1 MKPLSSF
8 AETVWWLVRT
18 AVTIVIALLLVR
30 ALIEYVPALEVFP
43 PARALLR
50 WWDPLMT
57 DLLQPFGL
65 AWSHDIRSLGLP
77 AVAVALIL
85 LRTMFDDIFSSLFR
99 PRTLRKSKLPVAVQ
113 DALAADAPPP
123 VFDSRGQVTDTQP
136 PGPPPVTT
144 LGPGPAV
151 MRTGSQQRPSLP
163 MDPNADPNAT
173 MIKPAVTTTSVS
185 SSGTRFSPLQKAAA
199 PASRIGRF
207 DLVEELGRGAMG
219 VVYKGLD
226 PMIGRTVAIKTIS
239 AVGTGADVDEYR
251 ARFLVE
257 ARSAGRLNHPG
268 IVSVYDVTDDESG
281 RPSLVLEYVAGTP
294 FDKLLS
300 GKTLNLMQALDVVA
314 QVARALDY
322 AHSNGVIHRDVKPAN
337 IMVTADHHAKLSDF
351 GIAKIDGTTM
361 TVVGQV
367 LGTPAFMSPEQC
379 TGGHVDARSDIFS
392 LGAVLYAACT
402 GERPFAGTTFTAV
415 AYKVVHEQAVPPT
428 QVNPELPAD
437 LDRIVARCLAKEP
450 ADRYASAGQVA
461 ADLDHLKSQPGPS

>member
-1 MKPLSSF
+1 
-8 AETVWWLVRT
+8 
-18 AVTIVIALLLVR
+18 
-30 ALIEYVPALEVFP
+30 
-43 PARALLR
+43 
-50 WWDPLMT
+50 
-57 DLLQPFGL
+57 
-65 AWSHDIRSLGLP
+65 
-77 AVAVALIL
+77 
-85 LRTMFDDIFSSLFR
+85 
-99 PRTLRKSKLPVAVQ
+99 
-113 DALAADAPPP
+113 
-123 VFDSRGQVTDTQP
+123 
-136 PGPPPVTT
+136 
-144 LGPGPAV
+144 
-151 MRTGSQQRPSLP
+151 
-163 MDPNADPNAT
+163 
-173 MIKPAVTTTSVS
+173 
-185 SSGTRFSPLQKAAA
+185 
-199 PASRIGRF
+199 
-207 DLVEELGRGAMG
+207 
-219 VVYKGLD
+219 
-226 PMIGRTVAIKTIS
+226 MIGRTVAIKTIS